1 MKSIPFPLG
10 DSIGVLL
17 YMEYPTTIIYSSK
30 DGDPI
35 VEEWLDCNKSKALEW
50 FYVYEIERKFLK
62 SFIDKEISYFE
73 LMRNSKDNIGF
84 LVKEEKYKIEK
95 ICVLS
100 SEDIIKEYFSKD
112 YFLTKKME
120 LIQKKS

>member
-84 LVKEEKYKIEK
+84 LVKEEKKLDNINITLLKIHGALIGIFIV
-95 ICVLS
+95 ICFML
-100 SEDIIKEYFSKD
+100 
-112 YFLTKKME
+112 LG
-120 LIQKKS
+120 